1 MDFADIKKKLEN
13 YNQTHLLKFYDNLS
27 DEQKQSL
34 LDDIEKIDFEILKN
48 LNNNEEQADYS
59 LSPMEV
65 MTIPKIKE
73 NTANYFSQGISAIK
87 EGKIAAVL
95 LAGGQG
101 SRLGFDGP
109 KGTLNVGINKELYIF
124 ELLINNILDVLK
136 QADNTW
142 IYLYIMTSVKNNSAT
157 IEFFE
162 KHNYFGYNKDYIKFF
177 VQEMAPAVDY
187 NGKILMDEKW
197 KIALSP
203 NGNGGWFSSLGKCG
217 LLKQALD
224 SGVQWLNV
232 FAVDNVLQ
240 RIADP
245 VFLGAT
251 IASNMPMGA
260 KVIKKNAPDEKV
272 GVICKKNGVPSIIE
286 YYELTE
292 EVNQILDENGERV
305 YNYGVTLNYLFDIN
319 KLQNKSYDCLPVHLA
334 NKKISYI
341 DDNGNY
347 IKPTENNGYKFET
360 LILDMIQLYDDVLI
374 YEVERNKE
382 FAPIKNKEGIDSLE
396 SARELL
402 KLNGVEL

>member
-1 MDFADIKKKLEN
+1 MYNKISEKLTN
-13 YNQTHLLKFYDNLS
+13 YNQQHLLKFYDSLTQ
-27 DEQKQSL
+27 EQKKSL
-34 LDDIEKIDFEILKN
+34 FDDIEKINFEILNN
-48 LNNNEEQADYS
+48 LNNKEENSNYK
-59 LSPMEV
+59 LSPIDIL
-65 MTIPKIKE
+65 TLPKIAE
-73 NTANYFSQGISAIK
+73 NKDNYFSLGISAIK
-87 EGKIAAVL
+87 EHKVAAVL

-109 KGTLNVGINKELYIF
+109 KGTLNVGINKELYLF
-124 ELLINNILDVLK
+124 EILINNLLDVLK

-142 IYLYIMTSVKNNSAT
+142 IYLYIMTSAKNNTET

-187 NGKILMDEKW
+187 NGKIYMEEKW

-203 NGNGGWFSSLGKCG
+203 NGNGGWFSSLGKSG
-217 LLKQALD
+217 LLKQALN
-224 SGVQWLNV
+224 SGVEWLNV
-232 FAVDNVLQ
+232 FSVDNVLQ

-251 IASNMPMGA
+251 IALNMPMGA
-260 KVIKKNAPDEKV
+260 KVLKKNAPDEKV
-272 GVICKKNGVPSIIE
+272 GVICKKDGIPSIIE
-286 YYELTE
+286 YYELTD

-305 YNYGVTLNYLFDIN
+305 YNYGVTLNYLFNIN

-334 NKKISYI
+334 NKKIPYI
-341 DDNGNY
+341 DDNGNH

-360 LILDMIQLYDDVLI
+360 LILDMIRLYDNVLA
-374 YEVERNKE
+374 YEVERNVE
-382 FAPIKNKEGIDSLE
+382 FAPIKNKEGVDSLE

-402 KLNGVEL
+402 KLNGIEL

>member
-1 MDFADIKKKLEN
+1 MYNKILEKLTN
-13 YNQTHLLKFYDNLS
+13 YNQQHLLKFYDSLTQ
-27 DEQKQSL
+27 EQQKSL
-34 LDDIEKIDFEILKN
+34 LDDIEKINFKILDN
-48 LNNNEEQADYS
+48 LNNKEENSNYK
-59 LSPMEV
+59 LSPIDIL
-65 MTIPKIKE
+65 TLSKIAENKE
-73 NTANYFSQGISAIK
+73 KYFSLGISAIK
-87 EGKIAAVL
+87 EHKVAAVL

-109 KGTLNVGINKELYIF
+109 KGSLNVGINKELYIF
-124 ELLINNILDVLK
+124 EILINNLLDVLK

-142 IYLYIMTSVKNNSAT
+142 IYLYIMTSAKNNTET

-162 KHNYFGYNKDYIKFF
+162 KHNYFGYNKDYVKFF

-187 NGKILMDEKW
+187 NGKIYMEEKW

-203 NGNGGWFSSLGKCG
+203 NGNGGWFSSLGRAG
-217 LLKQALD
+217 LLKQALN
-224 SGVQWLNV
+224 SGVEWLNV
-232 FAVDNVLQ
+232 FSVDNVLQ

-251 IASNMPMGA
+251 IALNMPMGT
-260 KVIKKNAPDEKV
+260 KVLKKNAPDEKV
-272 GVICKKNGVPSIIE
+272 GVICKKDGIPSIIE
-286 YYELTE
+286 YYELTD

-305 YNYGVTLNYLFDIN
+305 YNYGVTLNYLFNIN

-334 NKKISYI
+334 NKKIPYI
-341 DDNGNY
+341 DDNGNH

-360 LILDMIQLYDDVLI
+360 LILDMIRLYDDVLA
-374 YEVERNKE
+374 YEVERNTE
-382 FAPIKNKEGIDSLE
+382 FAPIKNKEGVDSLE